1 MQKQLIIFTKLY
13 DIWYNIV
20 LNMIVYFYID
30 ITKSKKSELY
40 SFQKN
45 FSFRIVYKTKQ
56 ITKQVTLLNIQIIY
70 FRCLVSQKF
79 SIIQSTK

>member
-20 LNMIVYFYID
+20 LNIIVYFYID

-40 SFQKN
+40 SF
-45 FSFRIVYKTKQ
+45 
-56 ITKQVTLLNIQIIY
+56 
-70 FRCLVSQKF
+70 
-79 SIIQSTK
+79 